1 MKSATDSAVG
11 SPLAGGASGP
21 GTGKPEQGGADGM
34 EAALTY
40 CWGPGAGESEHG
52 RTEGLLA
59 CSTVLTSEAPDW
71 SSSAPTSFDH
81 QSEHD

>member
-11 SPLAGGASGP
+11 PPLAGSASGP
-21 GTGKPEQGGADGM
+21 GTGKSEHGG
-34 EAALTY
+34 AALTY
-40 CWGPGAGESEHG
+40 SWGPGAGKSEHG
-52 RTEGLLA
+52 GAEGLLA
-59 CSTVLTSEAPDW
+59 CSPVLTSEAPDW